1 VLSHSALAA
10 GDYLALVVSD
20 QGGGITPDVME
31 HLFEPF
37 FTTRGAQSGTGLGL
51 AVVHGVVAE
60 FGGAID
66 VKSTPGQ
73 GARFTLYFPESFDA
87 AAAPKSAS
95 DAAPVGAGQT
105 VLVVDDEPTLVGLV
119 EELLQGLGYAPVGF
133 TSSADALQALRD
145 DPTRY
150 AAVITDEVMPRLSGT
165 QLTEALRKFAPSLP
179 VLLLTGYG
187 GAQLAQ
193 RAAAAGVSRVLSKPL
208 QRGELARVLA
218 DVLR

>member
-1 VLSHSALAA
+1 
-10 GDYLALVVSD
+10 
-20 QGGGITPDVME
+20 
-31 HLFEPF
+31 
-37 FTTRGAQSGTGLGL
+37 
-51 AVVHGVVAE
+51 
-60 FGGAID
+60 
-66 VKSTPGQ
+66 
-73 GARFTLYFPESFDA
+73 
-87 AAAPKSAS
+87 
-95 DAAPVGAGQT
+95 
-105 VLVVDDEPTLVGLV
+105 LVGLV

-133 TSSADALQALRD
+133 TSSADALQALQD

-165 QLTEALRKFAPSLP
+165 QLTEALREFAPSLP

-193 RAAAAGVSRVLSKPL
+193 RAAAAGVARVLSKPL